1 MKNLTV
7 KKLVLCGILS
17 TLATL
22 AFIIENA
29 FPPLLLPSAK
39 MGLSN
44 IFILLSTLLLGWQY
58 GFITLIVKVMLGSLF
73 SGNLSSIMYSLPAG
87 IISLSVEIILIY
99 LVKRVSVLSVSIAG
113 AVINSTI
120 QNLIFCLITGVN
132 EFLFYLPYL
141 ALISVVSGLIVGLCV
156 YLIIKKTQTP
166 LKKYLDINY

>member
-1 MKNLTV
+1 
-7 KKLVLCGILS
+7 
-17 TLATL
+17 
-22 AFIIENA
+22 
-29 FPPLLLPSAK
+29 
-39 MGLSN
+39 
-44 IFILLSTLLLGWQY
+44 
-58 GFITLIVKVMLGSLF
+58 MLGSLF

>member
-44 IFILLSTLLLGWQY
+44 IFILLSTLILGWQY
-58 GFITLIVKVMLGSLF
+58 GVFTLIIKVMLGSLF
-73 SGNLSSIMYSLPAG
+73 SGNISSIIYSLPAG

-99 LVKRVSVLSVSIAG
+99 LVKKVSVLSVSIAG
-113 AVINSTI
+113 AVINSTV

-166 LKKYLDINY
+166 LKKYLI